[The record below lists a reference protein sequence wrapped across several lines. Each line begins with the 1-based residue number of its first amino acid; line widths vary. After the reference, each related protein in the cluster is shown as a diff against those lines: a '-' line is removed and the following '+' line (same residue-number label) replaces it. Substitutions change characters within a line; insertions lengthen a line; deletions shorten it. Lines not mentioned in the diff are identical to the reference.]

1 MGQNANG
8 LPAMPELTGGGFLD
22 DVGQFLWLH
31 LIEVLA
37 TTFELFES
45 FDHGFG
51 HATMCFLGAT
61 DDRKLIA
68 RGDSFVPVLVV
79 ESQAE
84 QTGLGRRLW

>member
-37 TTFELFES
+37 TTLS
-45 FDHGFG
+45 SS
-51 HATMCFLGAT
+51 
-61 DDRKLIA
+61 KVLITVSVMRPCVSSEPPTIA
-68 RGDSFVPVLVV
+68 N
-79 ESQAE
+79 
-84 QTGLGRRLW
+84 